1 MLQITTSS
9 SIYLHHTYLYLVL
22 VVLLFLPCVI
32 FCNVNLC
39 NEIRTYVCTYPILSI
54 LIIKIS
60 NSTNHV
66 RTIAELPFWNFAPQI
81 TTFQFSMYM
90 LGIDLQFLHLTL
102 HMIGPCQFVYNIN
115 NVNNVKYVQIADNAG
130 NLSFINL
137 TMNELI
143 VDWTNITIH
152 NHCIPLNWQQRNAP
166 GSIEREAMKL

>member
-22 VVLLFLPCVI
+22 EVILFLPCII

-66 RTIAELPFWNFAPQI
+66 RTIAELPFWIFAPQI
-81 TTFQFSMYM
+81 TTFQFSMFM

-137 TMNELI
+137 TYDE
-143 VDWTNITIH
+143 WRHRCTTN
-152 NHCIPLNWQQRNAP
+152 
-166 GSIEREAMKL
+166 

>member
-22 VVLLFLPCVI
+22 VVLLFLPCII

-66 RTIAELPFWNFAPQI
+66 RTIAELFWIFAPQI
-81 TTFQFSMYM
+81 TTFQFSMFM

-137 TMNELI
+137 SYDEWRHRCT
-143 VDWTNITIH
+143 TN
-152 NHCIPLNWQQRNAP
+152 
-166 GSIEREAMKL
+166 